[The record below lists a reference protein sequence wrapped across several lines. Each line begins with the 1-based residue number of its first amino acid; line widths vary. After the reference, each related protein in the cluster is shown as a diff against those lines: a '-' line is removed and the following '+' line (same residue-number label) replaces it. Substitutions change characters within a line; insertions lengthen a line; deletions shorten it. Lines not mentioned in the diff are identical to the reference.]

1 MAAVRDRRRRP
12 VRLASSVAVLVSAGL
27 ALSSCQSLF
36 EQAYEP
42 SVAPSRNPQIV
53 DEVQKGDPR
62 AQMGAREHPRI
73 VNEIDDRRAC
83 RQHVPVRGRLEERL
97 EDDHLLGPLDT
108 HGGAIHA
115 PVHAECRHD
124 AFDDHLVDGRGG
136 SSRRSTACGFRQP

>member
-73 VNEIDDRRAC
+73 VASY
-83 RQHVPVRGRLEERL
+83 
-97 EDDHLLGPLDT
+97 
-108 HGGAIHA
+108 GANI
-115 PVHAECRHD
+115 PTR
-124 AFDDHLVDGRGG
+124 
-136 SSRRSTACGFRQP
+136 RRSDWWPASPAP